1 MQKEPYDESEN
12 NVLFKMKAAVID
24 QMASPVIMFGPDDVV
39 RSYNK
44 AAEELLV
51 VGEGMTLQ
59 EFASSTNLRYILSP
73 ERRKLGQTKEFH
85 LAIHLSGKAYLIHG
99 KEQWHEDGRYAG
111 VFLVYN
117 DITDQ
122 ENMKDEATY
131 YATHDKLTGLWN
143 RDYFFEM
150 VSKVLGENPDESF
163 VMLASDIGQ
172 FKLFNEILGIRAG
185 NELLLSISEAYR
197 KVRKANWVFS
207 RFTADRF
214 ALLMPKADFDEKRF
228 LDFEHEVFEQ
238 SHYSLEIHN
247 YIGVYEIVNPRLD
260 PEQMYNRAFLALES
274 IKGNLQKEVA
284 YYDERIRVRRLA
296 ERLTI
301 DELEHALK
309 DDEFVIYVQPQIDA
323 RNNKVIGGETLVRWI
338 SKKRGM
344 VPPSEFVPLF
354 EKNGM
359 ITKMDYHVWE
369 LACRQLAK
377 WKQEGKGDRSLSI
390 NISAKNFYL
399 TDLYERITGLVEKYD
414 VDPQRLK
421 LEITETA
428 FVLDVKKQM
437 ELVKKLQKRGFLVEM
452 DDFGSGYSSLN
463 SLKDISIDILKLDMK
478 FFEKTDT
485 PKRSE
490 KIIASMV
497 SLANSLVTPVIAE
510 GVETKEQIEY
520 LDSIGCY
527 VVQGYYYSK
536 PMSVDDFEIFMQSH
550 ETEDIRMLIQELK
563 SKESDL

>member
-1 MQKEPYDESEN
+1 MQKEIYDEAVN
-12 NVLFKMKAAVID
+12 KDLLQMKADVID
-24 QMASPVIMFGPDDVV
+24 QMASPVLMFGPDDVI
-39 RSYNK
+39 RSYNR

-59 EFASSTNLRYILSP
+59 EFVGSTNLRYVLSP
-73 ERRKLGQTKEFH
+73 ERRKSGQTKEFH

-99 KEQWHEDGRYAG
+99 KERWEPDGRYDG

-150 VSKVLGENPDESF
+150 ASKVLGENPDTPF
-163 VMLASDIGQ
+163 LMLASDIGQ

-185 NELLLSISEAYR
+185 NELLLSISEAFR

-214 ALLMPKADFDEKRF
+214 ALLLPKEDYEEKNF
-228 LDFEHEVFEQ
+228 LKFEHEVFEQ

-274 IKGNLQKEVA
+274 IKGDMQKEVA
-284 YYDERIRVRRLA
+284 YYDERIRVRWLA

-309 DDEFVIYVQPQIDA
+309 DDEFVIYIQPQIDA
-323 RNNKVIGGETLVRWI
+323 RNNKVIGGETLVRWM
-338 SKKRGM
+338 SSKRGM

-359 ITKMDYHVWE
+359 ITKMDFHVWE
-369 LACRQLAK
+369 LACRQLAR
-377 WKQEGKGDRSLSI
+377 WKKEGKGDRSLSI

-399 TDLYERITGLVEKYD
+399 SDLYERITGLVEKYD

-437 ELVKKLQKRGFLVEM
+437 ELVKRLQKKGFLVEM

-478 FFEKTDT
+478 FFEKTET
-485 PKRSE
+485 PRRSE

-497 SLANSLVTPVIAE
+497 GLANSLATPVIAE
-510 GVETKEQIEY
+510 GVETKEQVDY
-520 LDSIGCY
+520 LDSIGCH
-527 VVQGYYYSK
+527 VVQGYYFSK
-536 PMSVDDFEIFMQSH
+536 PMSVEEYEIFMQSH
-550 ETEDIRMLIQELK
+550 ETEDIRILIQDLK
-563 SKESDL
+563 EKESDL

>member
-1 MQKEPYDESEN
+1 MQKEGIDGIGNEE
-12 NVLFKMKAAVID
+12 LMRIKAAAVD
-24 QMASPVIMFGPDDVV
+24 QMASPVLMFGPDDVI
-39 RSYNK
+39 RYYNQ
-44 AAEELLV
+44 AAFELLV

-59 EFASSTNLRYILSP
+59 EFVSGTNLRYVLSP

-85 LAIHLSGKAYLIHG
+85 LAVHLSGKAYLIHG
-99 KEQWHEDGRYAG
+99 KEQWQEDGRYEG
-111 VFLVYN
+111 VFLVYD

-150 VSKVLGENPDESF
+150 VAKVLGENPDTPF
-163 VMLASDIGQ
+163 LMLASDIGQ

-185 NELLLSISEAYR
+185 NELLLSMAEALR
-197 KVRKANWVFS
+197 KNRKENWVFS
-207 RFTADRF
+207 RFTADRY
-214 ALLMPKADFDEKRF
+214 ALLLPKSDFSVKGF
-228 LDFEHEVFEQ
+228 LDKEHEVFEQ
-238 SHYSLEIHN
+238 SNYSLEIHN
-247 YIGVYEIVNPRLD
+247 YIGVYEIVNPRMD
-260 PEQMYNRAFLALES
+260 PEQMYNRAYLALDS
-274 IKGNLQKEVA
+274 IKGDMQKEVA

-309 DDEFVIYVQPQIDA
+309 ADEFVIYIQPQIDA

-338 SKKRGM
+338 SPKHGM

-369 LACRQLAK
+369 LACRQLAE
-377 WKQEGKGDRSLSI
+377 WKKEGKEDRSLSI

-399 TDLYERITGLVEKYD
+399 SDLYERITGLVEKYEI
-414 VDPQRLK
+414 DPQRLK

-437 ELVKKLQKRGFLVEM
+437 ELVKRLQKRGFLVEM

-497 SLANSLVTPVIAE
+497 GLANNLATPVIAE

-527 VVQGYYYSK
+527 VVQGYYFSK
-536 PMSVDDFEIFMQSH
+536 PMSVAEYEVFMQSH
-550 ETEDIRMLIQELK
+550 ETEDIRILIQDLK
-563 SKESDL
+563 EKESDL